1 MIHIE
6 FGRGTHKKNNMPK
19 VWVNGTFDV
28 LHIGHIKL
36 LEYASTFG
44 TVRVGIDTD
53 SRVREKKGEGRPYN
67 GIEDRM
73 EFIRS
78 IRFVDSVVSFDSNNT
93 LVNSIKE
100 WEPDVMVIGG
110 EYRYKEIIGL
120 EMVPH
125 IEFFDKV
132 GNHSST
138 NILNYENNSNR

>member
-1 MIHIE
+1 M
-6 FGRGTHKKNNMPK
+6 KK

-36 LEYASTFG
+36 LEYASTLG

-78 IRFVDSVVSFDSNNT
+78 IRFVDSVVSFDTDDT
-93 LVNSIKE
+93 LIGSIKE
-100 WEPDVMVIGG
+100 WEPDILVIGDD
-110 EYRYKEIIGL
+110 YRHQPIIGI
-120 EMVPH
+120 EYVPQVM
-125 IEFFDKV
+125 FFEKIKDK
-132 GNHSST
+132 SST
-138 NILNYENNSNR
+138 NILNHGNNSNR